1 MRIEITSMVLVA
13 TLWVGGAGHAA
24 RSAPGSELGQEVR
37 PSDEGKDIEAL
48 VDVQQRMMKTL
59 PALHGLR
66 GQHFKHHG
74 CVVATFSVDAGLTDE
89 LRYGL
94 FRNPATYQAVV
105 RFSNGGSIDDT
116 KPDVHGMAVK
126 LVGLKGERANADEH
140 ETQDFVLIDS
150 RVFFMRNV
158 KSNLEFAKALE
169 EIKAQPPNFDRMKI
183 FNKGH
188 KEEGV
193 LAADAVSR
201 VISNPLRAQYWST
214 TPYKLG
220 SGAVKYS
227 ARPRD
232 LETPPPAAPGTTADY
247 LRDAMVERLSSG
259 KEPVV
264 FDFYVI
270 RQTDPASQPI
280 EDPTVE
286 WRTEPVK
293 VATITIKPQ
302 GFSSA
307 EQLEFC
313 ENLSYN
319 PWHALSDHRP
329 LGGINRARDPVYRM
343 STELRHATRKV
354 ARKEPTA
361 DDLSQFSRT
370 AP

>member
-1 MRIEITSMVLVA
+1 MRIAITSMALVA
-13 TLWVGGAGHAA
+13 TLWIGGAGHAA
-24 RSAPGSELGQEVR
+24 GSAPGSELGQEAR
-37 PSDEGKDIEAL
+37 PSDEGEDTKAL
-48 VDVQQRMMKTL
+48 VDVQERLMKAI
-59 PALHGLR
+59 PALQGRR
-66 GQHFKHHG
+66 GQHSKHHG
-74 CVVATFSVDAGLTDE
+74 CVVATFSVDAGLPDE

-94 FRNPATYQAVV
+94 FGNPATYQAVV
-105 RFSNGGSIDDT
+105 RFSNGGSFDDT

-126 LVGLKGERANADEH
+126 LVGVKGERANADEH
-140 ETQDFVLIDS
+140 ETQDFVLINS
-150 RVFFMRNV
+150 RVFFVKNV
-158 KSNLEFAKALE
+158 KNNLEFARALE
-169 EIKAQPPNFDRMKI
+169 ASKAQPPNLDPMKK
-183 FNKGH
+183 FNQEH
-188 KEEGV
+188 HQEGQ
-193 LAADAVSR
+193 LAAEAVSR
-201 VISNPLRAQYWST
+201 VIGNPLRARYWST

-220 SGAVKYS
+220 SGAVKYF
-227 ARPRD
+227 AQPRD

-264 FDFYVI
+264 FDFCVI
-270 RQTDPASQPI
+270 RQTEPASQPI

-286 WRTEPVK
+286 WTTEPVK

-343 STELRHATRKV
+343 STDLRHAIRKV

-361 DDLSQFSRT
+361 DDLSQFCRT